1 MDLKTFTTIKYVIV
15 GDSSVG
21 KSSLFLHF
29 TEGQF
34 RDNEKPTIGAD
45 TASKD
50 MLLDKKGYKIQLYGV
65 SGQEIFRQM
74 NFGYYKNKAVALLVY
89 EIDKR
94 ESFEHITRWMED
106 IKKNAPK
113 NVLMI
118 LVGNKCD
125 LEDNRE
131 VSQEEGKE
139 FAEKNGMKFF
149 ETSAKTGQNV
159 EEVFK
164 QGVEIIAKRLN
175 ENVSNL
181 EDDYNYGI
189 KIEKN
194 ENNFGKN
201 LKKEKENSIC
211 ERCFN

>member
-29 TEGQF
+29 TKGQF
-34 RDNEKPTIGAD
+34 RENEEPTVGAD

-50 MLLDKKGYKIQLYGV
+50 MLLDKKGYKIQISGV

-74 NFGYYKNKAVALLVY
+74 NCGYYKNSAVALLVY

-139 FAEKNGMKFF
+139 FAEKNEMKFF